1 MNRCLSMHDKL
12 LRNVINIF
20 IILLDFLRL
29 NFMSRLLLVFY
40 FFFSLSS
47 AAEPSKVICELNG
60 EYSITY
66 KDLKKTYLSES
77 IEFFKNLARQTQ
89 QSLFLLNRA
98 KTSFA
103 ESDWSRDKVYA
114 VQYWDIDSENET
126 LQSLKYSIEPSPI
139 WIYPEA
145 SSRIEMHPE
154 GSSVVHFLNKEDKH
168 PFFDDLLVDFYQV
181 NNSINWFTGTGKLK
195 VDIWLKHKDG
205 ARGKSPKVEIDAW
218 GKCEPQKKKF

>member
-1 MNRCLSMHDKL
+1 MN
-12 LRNVINIF
+12 
-20 IILLDFLRL
+20 
-29 NFMSRLLLVFY
+29 RLLLLLC
-40 FFFSLSS
+40 FFFSLS
-47 AAEPSKVICELNG
+47 AVAEPSKVICELNG

-66 KDLKKTYLSES
+66 KDLKKTYLSEG

-114 VQYWDIDSENET
+114 VQYWDIDAQNET

-145 SSRIEMHPE
+145 SNDC
-154 GSSVVHFLNKEDKH
+154 SVSLSV
-168 PFFDDLLVDFYQV
+168 
-181 NNSINWFTGTGKLK
+181 SIFQYWT
-195 VDIWLKHKDG
+195 
-205 ARGKSPKVEIDAW
+205 A
-218 GKCEPQKKKF
+218 